1 MPTLALGLIRRQIRY
16 ALVNF
21 SQSFELERQHQQR
34 AVFSEDFV
42 EGVNAFLEKRVAAF
56 KGQ

>member
-21 SQSFELERQHQQR
+21 SQSLELERQHQQR
-34 AVFSEDFV
+34 AVFSEDFA
-42 EGVNAFLEKRVAAF
+42 EGVKAFLEKRVAAF